1 MGHIWVKVRIGRS
14 DGTKYVDTDAL
25 VDTGATL
32 TVIPRSLASE
42 LDLQVTG
49 KTYVETAAGR
59 IEQDRSRA
67 FIEIEGRSEIVPVLV
82 SDVDKVL
89 IGVTTLEVL
98 GLRVD
103 PVTGKL
109 VEWTILMF

>member
-1 MGHIWVKVRIGRS
+1 
-14 DGTKYVDTDAL
+14 
-25 VDTGATL
+25 
-32 TVIPRSLASE
+32 LASE

-49 KTYVETAAGR
+49 RYVETAAGR

-67 FIEIEGRSEIVPVLV
+67 LIEIEGRSEIVPVLL
-82 SDVDKVL
+82 SDIVDKVL

>member
-1 MGHIWVKVRIGRS
+1 MDHIWVKVRIGRP

-89 IGVTTLEVL
+89 IGVTMLEVL

>member
-1 MGHIWVKVRIGRS
+1 VRIGRP
-14 DGTKYVDTDAL
+14 DGTNYLDTDAL

-67 FIEIEGRSEIVPVLV
+67 FIEIEGRSEIVPVLL

-109 VEWTILMF
+109 VEWTILML

>member
-1 MGHIWVKVRIGRS
+1 M
-14 DGTKYVDTDAL
+14 
-25 VDTGATL
+25 
-32 TVIPRSLASE
+32 ASE

-49 KTYVETAAGR
+49 RYVETAAGR

-67 FIEIEGRSEIVPVLV
+67 LIEIEGRSGIAPVLL
-82 SDVDKVL
+82 SDVKVL

-103 PVTGKL
+103 PVTEKL
-109 VEWTILMF
+109 VEWTILF